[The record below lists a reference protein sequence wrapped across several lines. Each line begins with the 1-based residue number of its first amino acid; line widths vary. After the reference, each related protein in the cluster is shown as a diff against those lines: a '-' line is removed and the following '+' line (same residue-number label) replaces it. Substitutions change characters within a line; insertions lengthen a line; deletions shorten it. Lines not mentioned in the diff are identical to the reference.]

1 MAKRRINNVN
11 TAPLRRIEPDHHWRS
26 LRQGDRVNVT
36 LTPGFQSAGV
46 VDAVTGDAT
55 AVWVE
60 LDDGRGRTLVHVSDG
75 VAIVPQTTTAALP
88 QES

>member
-1 MAKRRINNVN
+1 M
-11 TAPLRRIEPDHHWRS
+11 
-26 LRQGDRVNVT
+26 
-36 LTPGFQSAGV
+36 LTPGFESTGV

-60 LDDGRGRTLVHVSDG
+60 LDGGRGRTLVHVSDG
-75 VAIVPQTTTAALP
+75 VTIVPQSTTAAVP

>member
-1 MAKRRINNVN
+1 MAKRRINDFN

-26 LRQGDRVNVT
+26 LRQGDRVSVT
-36 LTPGFQSAGV
+36 LTPGYESAGI

-60 LDDGRGRTLVHVSDG
+60 LDGGRGRTLVHVSDG
-75 VAIVPQTTTAALP
+75 VAVVPLETVTVTEEA
-88 QES
+88 

>member
-1 MAKRRINNVN
+1 MAKRRINDFN

-26 LRQGDRVNVT
+26 LRQGDRVS
-36 LTPGFQSAGV
+36 LKLMPGYESAGV

-60 LDDGRGRTLVHVSDG
+60 LDGGRGRTLVHVSDG
-75 VAIVPQTTTAALP
+75 VEIVPQTTAVLQ
-88 QES
+88 QEG

>member
-36 LTPGFQSAGV
+36 LTPGFESAGV

-60 LDDGRGRTLVHVSDG
+60 LDDGRLVPLPFVVDVG
-75 VAIVPQTTTAALP
+75 DAIEIDPPEGLLDLA
-88 QES
+88 

>member
-1 MAKRRINNVN
+1 MAKRRISSIN

-26 LRQGDRVNVT
+26 LRQGDRVNIT
-36 LTPGFQSAGV
+36 LMPGYESSGV

-60 LDDGRGRTLVHVSDG
+60 LDGGRGRTLVHVSDG
-75 VAIVPQTTTAALP
+75 VAIVPQPTTAAVP

>member
-1 MAKRRINNVN
+1 MAKRRINDFN

-26 LRQGDRVNVT
+26 LRQGDRVSLT
-36 LTPGFQSAGV
+36 LTPGYESAGV

-60 LDDGRGRTLVHVSDG
+60 LDGGRGRTLVHVSDG
-75 VAIVPQTTTAALP
+75 VAIVPQDPAAVT